1 MALKKFTAAK
11 PESVNWK
18 FNFLRMKKVADIL
31 ARKGANII
39 SVTTQTTVLE
49 ALRLMAD
56 RNIGSVMVMDGDEYK
71 GLMSERD
78 YSRKIILKGKSST
91 DTVVGEIM
99 TTDLPTVHPGDSIE
113 HCMLLLSD
121 KHIRYLPVFQNSKLA
136 GIISI
141 NDVVKQIM
149 LSQEETISNLKDYLH
164 ANV

>member
-1 MALKKFTAAK
+1 
-11 PESVNWK
+11 
-18 FNFLRMKKVADIL
+18 MKKVADIL
-31 ARKGANII
+31 NRKGKAII
-39 SVTTQTTVLE
+39 SVSSQTTVLD

-56 RNIGSVMVMDGDEYK
+56 RNIGSVLVMDGDEYK

-91 DTVVGEIM
+91 DTLVGEIM
-99 TTDLPTVHPGDSIE
+99 TADLPVVHPNDTIE
-113 HCMLLLSD
+113 HCMQLLSD
-121 KHIRYLPVFQNSKLA
+121 KHIRYLPVFENEKLA

-141 NDVVKQIM
+141 NDVVKEIM